1 MKKLLVTLLAV
12 VPFLVLAQ
20 VKPSI
25 PKAEKAL
32 REGKIDEAKSIIDAT
47 TGNQEFMVDKKG
59 QPTKNAA
66 KAWFLR
72 GLIYSA
78 MDTSKNEAFNKLDPN
93 PFAVAKDAFEK
104 STALDSKSV
113 YFFTEPNG
121 GFLLN
126 DNAKTNIG
134 YKYYNAAINTYN
146 DKGDPKKVMELA
158 EKVLYYMPEDTSF
171 LFYAGG
177 VFAPAAGDV
186 DKGISLLEQYF
197 QKGGKLPEV
206 YAALANIY
214 IEQKKDN
221 ATALKWI
228 KEGQAKYPNFR
239 DLRLLELNIYLNE
252 KKYDVAKQMVE
263 KELQNDPS
271 SRDNYFLYGQLN
283 RELGESAKA
292 KDAFKKCL
300 EIDPK
305 YFEAASELANL
316 YWQDAKKFKDQ
327 IGQLGNSKEDL
338 KKKQA
343 LDAPYVDALK
353 TYLPYIE
360 ACEKLSPDDVTT
372 LYSLLNAYSE
382 LDDQP
387 KVARVKKRLKTL
399 GEDVD

>member
-1 MKKLLVTLLAV
+1 MKKTLVTLLAM
-12 VPFLVLAQ
+12 VPFLVFAQ

-32 REGKIDEAKSIIDAT
+32 REGKIDEAKTIIDAT

-72 GLIYSA
+72 GLIYAA
-78 MDTSKNEAFNKLDPN
+78 MDTTKKAQFKTLDPN
-93 PFAVAKDAFEK
+93 PFEVAKDAFEK
-104 STALDSKSV
+104 SKAIDDKTPN
-113 YFFTEPNG
+113 FFNDPSG
-121 GFLLN
+121 LPMLN
-126 DNAKTNIG
+126 DNAKGMIANSYFNQAVNAYNEEG
-134 YKYYNAAINTYN
+134 DYKKAL
-146 DKGDPKKVMELA
+146 GLS
-158 EKVLYYMPEDTSF
+158 EKTLYFNPTDTML
-171 LFYAGG
+171 LFYTSA
-177 VFAPAAGDV
+177 FALNANEA
-186 DKGISLLEQYF
+186 DKAITYLEKYF
-197 QKGGKLPEV
+197 LQGGKNPQA
-206 YAALANIY
+206 YASIANTY

-221 ATALKWI
+221 ASALKWL
-228 KEGQAKYPNFR
+228 KEGQQKFPNYR
-239 DLRLLELNIYLNE
+239 DLRLLELNIYLND

-263 KELQNDPS
+263 KELQADPS
-271 SRDNYFLYGQLN
+271 SRDNYYLYGQLN

-292 KDAFKKCL
+292 KEAFKKCL

-305 YFEAASELANL
+305 YFDAASELANL

-353 TYLPYIE
+353 AYLPYIE
-360 ACEKLSPDDVTT
+360 AAEKLSPDDVTT

-387 KVARVKKRLKTL
+387 KVARVKKKLKSL